1 MQAMDNTA
9 RITARD
15 LTGMVTHWLGCPPGG
30 YLGSEYGS
38 DVKALVQ
45 SPMASN
51 LADGLIDK
59 CRQDVPLLGQT
70 APGTV
75 NVYAYDDPSV
85 IDRKVIVFD
94 VAGELINVNGD
105 LV

>member
-1 MQAMDNTA
+1 MDNIA

-15 LTGMVTHWLGCPPGG
+15 LQDMVRHWLGCPPGG

-38 DVKALVQ
+38 DKEAILQ
-45 SPMASN
+45 TPMAAG

-59 CRQDVPLLGQT
+59 CRQDVPLLSRA

-75 NVYAYDDPSV
+75 NVYAYDDPNA

-94 VAGELINVNGD
+94 VAGELINVSGAQ
-105 LV
+105 